1 MNQSKEPIDI
11 IEVVVPEG
19 DFTITL
25 SREDLTDLYPRM
37 YRYEVRLL
45 SDGRTIA
52 LFSTNTYE
60 YSPRVPL
67 DAQSVAENRAIEWK
81 EELTTN
87 AVEFLERLP
96 ALHPICL
103 PAIFPTDVVIIQGS
117 PRPDGNCS
125 ILAGWAVEAARS
137 CGKTAQVLYLDD
149 LEIHP
154 CIGCYQCYNTGIC
167 TFEDDME
174 GIIHAMEH
182 AELLVVCT
190 PVYTNTVP
198 GGLKLA
204 IDRFQSFHAKKKLF
218 GAKGPQKGLLFSVA
232 GRKGYENFT
241 CVREVISASF
251 GNLGIEPKGEILID
265 GVDVLFD
272 IRSVEG
278 LEGRVRSAVSGTLG
292 HSR

>member
-1 MNQSKEPIDI
+1 MIAAKELIDI
-11 IEVVVPEG
+11 IEVVIPEG
-19 DFTITL
+19 DFTITV
-25 SREDLTDLYPRM
+25 SREDLTRLYPRM
-37 YRYEVRLL
+37 YRFEVRLL

-60 YSPRVPL
+60 YSPRIPL
-67 DAQSVAENRAIEWK
+67 DAQSAAENRAIEWK
-81 EELTTN
+81 EELSTN

-96 ALHPICL
+96 ALHPVCL
-103 PAIFPTDVVIIQGS
+103 PPIFPTEVVIIQGS

-125 ILAGWAVEAARS
+125 ILAGWALEVARS
-137 CGKTAQVLYLDD
+137 CGKTAQVVYLDD
-149 LEIHP
+149 LDIHP

-174 GIIHAMEH
+174 GIIHALEH

-198 GGLKLA
+198 GGLKIA
-204 IDRFQSFHAKKKLF
+204 IDRFQAFHAKKKLF

-232 GRKGYENFT
+232 GRKGFENFT

-251 GNLGIEPKGEILID
+251 GNLGIEAAGEILVD

-272 IRSVEG
+272 IRTVEG
-278 LEGRVRSAVSGTLG
+278 LQRRVQSMVREVLG
-292 HSR
+292 FSR